1 MMPNRSTSPNVASL
15 ADTRGYARP
24 MPHITVP
31 LSDAQA
37 QVLSERARAA
47 QRPSDE
53 VLRDIVTTALDE
65 GVENVE
71 ELDEAAIDRAFAD
84 FATAYPDL
92 CDTLFA
98 SDPDLGTQHDG
109 GDSDWPSES
118 GQEVTEL
125 PVALGDSS
133 ATTSEGAGRTGSKLT
148 SGDVDRAFGNLADQ
162 YEEIAQD
169 LFGSEEPRGAGRLD
183 SRDLQSTAPE
193 FPGTSRLFVLTK
205 YLPVGSPS
213 AEASSAADDLTSHV
227 YMQLPSDKSTPRGI
241 VVLISR
247 DHLEEIARLPK
258 A

>member
-1 MMPNRSTSPNVASL
+1 
-15 ADTRGYARP
+15 
-24 MPHITVP
+24 MPHVTVP
-31 LSDAQA
+31 LSDDQARVLRKRAQ
-37 QVLSERARAA
+37 AA

-65 GVENVE
+65 GVEDVE

-84 FATAYPDL
+84 FAAAYPDL
-92 CDTLFA
+92 CDTLYA
-98 SDPDLGTQHDG
+98 SDPDLGNRYEE
-109 GDSDWPSES
+109 DSDVDGPAEPA
-118 GQEVTEL
+118 QRVTEV
-125 PVALGDSS
+125 PTGLGDSNS
-133 ATTSEGAGRTGSKLT
+133 IAYGDAGRTGSKLT

-183 SRDLQSTAPE
+183 TPDLQSTGPE

-227 YMQLPSDKSTPRGI
+227 YVQLPGDKSTPRGI